1 VKNLCIKHLKVSNTA
16 TFKKLS
22 FYHFPSSLLTYIL
35 NFKTPSVIPFWRA
48 FLMPLKGAWSKVPL
62 SSHFKW
68 LSQCLY
74 WFTKSGCHL
83 RILKL
88 ETWNFAWDL
97 ISPIHMLYK
106 KRGSI
111 WELFEK
117 LAQPSSHLY
126 FTQENI
132 NKLKSLKVAKWR
144 MLKDVEGCWRMM
156 KDDEGWWRMMKDDE
170 GWW

>member
-1 VKNLCIKHLKVSNTA
+1 MSWPKSTESIFPPPLELGEVKNLWIMHLKVSNTA

-22 FYHFPSSLLTYIL
+22 FYQFSSSLLTYFL
-35 NFKTPSVIPFWRA
+35 KSKTSSVIPFWRA
-48 FLMPLKGAWSKVPL
+48 FLMPMKGARSKVPL
-62 SSHFKW
+62 SGHFKW
-68 LSQCLY
+68 LSQCQD

-117 LAQPSSHLY
+117 LAQP
-126 FTQENI
+126 I
-132 NKLKSLKVAKWR
+132 
-144 MLKDVEGCWRMM
+144 
-156 KDDEGWWRMMKDDE
+156 DDARYC
-170 GWW
+170 